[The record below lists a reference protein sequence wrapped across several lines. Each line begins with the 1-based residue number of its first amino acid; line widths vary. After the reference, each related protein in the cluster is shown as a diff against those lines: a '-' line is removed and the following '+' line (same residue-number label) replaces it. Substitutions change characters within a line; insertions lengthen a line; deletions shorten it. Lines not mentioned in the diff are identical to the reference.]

1 MTHLKRQSAPKTW
14 PVPKKG
20 TAYMVKPLSNL
31 KNTVPLTLIL
41 RDILK
46 ICKNRREVKRAIQLR
61 QIKVNSREV
70 KDDKISLSLF
80 DTMEII
86 PSKRH
91 YRIGLS
97 EKGKFEIN
105 EEKEQDSKT
114 KVAKIINKKTLN
126 GKKTQINLG
135 DGQNFLSEIKCKVND
150 SAVVNLKDRKIE
162 KLIPLKENSRIMVFA
177 GKHSGEKGTVKE
189 INSEKKIAVVEI
201 NGVAVNAIIKQ
212 IMAIE

>member
-31 KNTVPLTLIL
+31 KTTIPLTLIL
-41 RDILK
+41 RDILRV
-46 ICKNRREVKRAIQLR
+46 CKNRREIKRAIQLR

-70 KDDKISLSLF
+70 KDDKISISLF
-80 DTMEII
+80 DIMEII
-86 PSKRH
+86 PSKKH
-91 YRIGLS
+91 YQVGLS

-105 EEKEQDSKT
+105 ETKEQDSKT

-135 DGQNFLSEIKCKVND
+135 DGQNFLSEMKCRVND

-162 KLIPLKENSRIMVFA
+162 KLLPLKEN
-177 GKHSGEKGTVKE
+177 
-189 INSEKKIAVVEI
+189 
-201 NGVAVNAIIKQ
+201 
-212 IMAIE
+212 